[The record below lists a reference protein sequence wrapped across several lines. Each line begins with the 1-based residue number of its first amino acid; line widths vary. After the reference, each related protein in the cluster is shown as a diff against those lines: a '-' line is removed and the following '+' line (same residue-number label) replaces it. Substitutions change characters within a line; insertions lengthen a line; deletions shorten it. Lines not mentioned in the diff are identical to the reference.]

1 MGQSTASGA
10 AAHYQTII
18 RNGLFFDGS
27 GQLPQREDIAIDN
40 GVVAARGDLSA
51 ATAEQSVD
59 AQGHWVMPGLLDI
72 HTHLDLEVE
81 LDPTLPEVVRHGTT
95 TVVVGNCSLGAA
107 FGNQRQGDQDPIIDC
122 FARVENL
129 PKSLLSRCGDAMHWN
144 TTAGYM
150 EHFAQLPL
158 GPNIAPLIPHS
169 MLRIEAMGLE
179 AAISRAPTKAEMARM
194 IELLRQAMEQGYAG
208 FSTDS
213 LPFHYLANQP
223 NTDKK
228 IPTHNA
234 SSREL
239 TTLLDVV
246 RDYDRVW
253 QATPDSQDKVHT
265 FRLFSRTS
273 GWFKRRALRT
283 SALTAIDTTSNR
295 QAWRLT
301 LLLAKMFNSWLFR
314 GKFHFQVLSTPF
326 KVWGDGATTPGF
338 EELPAAMQLIAK
350 EVDDRQGRAE
360 LMAQPAFKAQF
371 VADWDEHNPAITFKR
386 DLATMVVDRAPVAGW
401 RGRNFAELKER
412 LQRWQQQGDAV
423 CLEPA
428 EQQFFASCPAG
439 QLSQG
444 EFLFELIRQFDRD
457 LCWYAVSANDRP
469 EILEKLLFNQHTLP
483 GFNDCGAHITN
494 MAFYDG
500 NLITLQIAQR
510 HSLQRVAEAVKR
522 LTRDP
527 AAFFNLNTGSLE
539 IGDQADVTII
549 NPEQLAVHD
558 AEAARQWIHRDLFSH
573 DQLVN
578 RPNGVVEAVFI
589 AGQLA
594 WHQDAPAPALGEQT
608 LGRALRAA

>member
-1 MGQSTASGA
+1 MTGTP
-10 AAHYQTII
+10 AHYDTII
-18 RNGLFFDGS
+18 RNGLLFDGS
-27 GQLPQREDIAIDN
+27 GAAPEQSDLAISN
-40 GVVAARGDLSA
+40 GVVAARGDLGT
-51 ATAEQSVD
+51 ATAGQELD
-59 AQGHWVMPGLLDI
+59 ASGRWVMPGLLDI

-81 LDPTLPEVVRHGTT
+81 LDPSLQEVVRHGTT

-107 FGNQRQGDQDPIIDC
+107 FGNQRQADQDPIVDC

-129 PKSLLSRCGDAMHWN
+129 PKSLLSRCGDAMHWRD
-144 TTAGYM
+144 TAGYLD
-150 EHFAQLPL
+150 HFTQLPL

-194 IELLRQAMEQGYAG
+194 VELLSAAMEQGYAG

-213 LPFHYLANQP
+213 LPFHYLANRP

-234 SSREL
+234 SGREL

-246 RDYDRVW
+246 RGYDRVW
-253 QATPDSQDKVHT
+253 QATPDSQDKFHT
-265 FRLFSRTS
+265 LRLFSRTS

-301 LLLAKMFNSWLFR
+301 LFLARLFNSWLFR

-326 KVWGDGATTPGF
+326 KVWGDGVTTPGF
-338 EELPAAMQLIAK
+338 EELPAAMQLIAT
-350 EVDDRQGRAE
+350 EVDDRAGRAALLAE
-360 LMAQPAFKAQF
+360 PAFKRQF
-371 VADWDEHNPAITFKR
+371 VKDWDERNPAITFKR
-386 DLATMVVDRAPVAGW
+386 ELATMVVDRAPVADWSGL
-401 RGRNFAELKER
+401 NFAQLKER
-412 LQRWQQQGDAV
+412 LERWQAEGDRGSAIDTD
-423 CLEPA
+423 ERA
-428 EQQFFASCPAG
+428 FFATCPAG
-439 QLSQG
+439 ALTQG
-444 EFLFELIRQFDRD
+444 EFLFELIRHFDRD
-457 LCWYAVSANDRP
+457 LRWYAVSANDRP
-469 EILEKLLFNQHTLP
+469 EILDKLLFNQHTLP

-510 HSLQRVAEAVKR
+510 ESLAKVAQAVKR
-522 LTRDP
+522 LTADP
-527 AAFFNLNTGSLE
+527 AAFFNLQTGSLA
-539 IGDQADVTII
+539 IGAQADVTIV
-549 NPEQLAVHD
+549 NPEQLAKHD
-558 AEAARQWIHRDLFSH
+558 AEKARQWIHRDLFNH

-578 RPNGVVEAVFI
+578 RPDGVVHSVLI
-589 AGQLA
+589 AGEIA
-594 WHQDAPAPALGEQT
+594 WQHGAPGAALGSQT

>member
-1 MGQSTASGA
+1 MDAQ
-10 AAHYQTII
+10 HYTTII
-18 RNGLFFDGS
+18 RNGLLFDGS
-27 GQLPQREDIAIDN
+27 GAAPEPVDLAISD
-40 GVVAARGDLSA
+40 GVIAARGDLAA
-51 ATAEQSVD
+51 ATADCEID
-59 AQGHWVMPGLLDI
+59 AGGRWVMPGLLDI

-81 LDPTLPEVVRHGTT
+81 LDPSLQEVVRHGTT

-107 FGNQRQGDQDPIIDC
+107 FGHQRNGDQDPIVDC

-129 PKSLLSRCGDAMHWN
+129 PKSVLSRCGDAMHWN
-144 TTAGYM
+144 TTAGYLD
-150 EHFAQLPL
+150 HFKALPL

-179 AAISRAPTKAEMARM
+179 AAVSRAPTAEEMARM
-194 IELLRQAMEQGYAG
+194 VELLRQAMEQGYAG

-213 LPFHYLANQP
+213 LPFHYLANNP
-223 NTDKK
+223 NKEKK

-239 TTLLDVV
+239 STLLDVV

-253 QATPDSQDKVHT
+253 QATPDSQDKLHT
-265 FRLFSRTS
+265 FKLFSRTS
-273 GWFKRRALRT
+273 GWFKKRALRT

-295 QAWRLT
+295 QTWRLM
-301 LLLAKMFNSWLFR
+301 LFLAKLFNSWLVR

-326 KVWGDGATTPGF
+326 KVWGDGVTTPGF

-350 EVDDRQGRAE
+350 EVDDRSGRE
-360 LMAQPAFKAQF
+360 QLMDEPGFKQAFMR
-371 VADWDEHNPAITFKR
+371 DWNEPNGDITFKR
-386 DLATMVVDRAPVAGW
+386 DLTTMVVDRAPVASW
-401 RGRNFAELKER
+401 RGHHFGELKAR
-412 LQRWQQQGDAV
+412 WQRWQAGE
-423 CLEPA
+423 LESSD
-428 EQQFFASCPAG
+428 EQEAAFFAACPAG
-439 QLSQG
+439 AVSDG
-444 EFLFELIRQFDRD
+444 EFLYWLVRVFDRD
-457 LCWYAVSANDRP
+457 LRWYSVTANDRP
-469 EILEKLLFNQHTLP
+469 EVLEKLLFNQYTLP

-527 AAFFNLNTGSLE
+527 AAFFNLETGSLA
-539 IGDQADVTII
+539 IGAQADVTII
-549 NPEQLAVHD
+549 NPEQLAKHD
-558 AEAARQWIHRDLFSH
+558 AEAARQWIHRDLFNH

-578 RPNGVVEAVFI
+578 RPDGVVDSVLI
-589 AGQLA
+589 AGELA
-594 WHQDAPAPALGEQT
+594 WQHGVAGAALGSKT

>member
-1 MGQSTASGA
+1 MSVSIPVTS
-10 AAHYQTII
+10 HYQTVI

-27 GQLPQREDIAIDN
+27 GASPTQSDIAIND
-40 GVVAARGDLSA
+40 GVVAARGDLSS
-51 ATAEQSVD
+51 ATADHVVD
-59 AQGHWVMPGLLDI
+59 AQGRWVMPGLLDI

-81 LDPTLPEVVRHGTT
+81 LDPALSEVVRHGTT

-107 FGNQRQGDQDPIIDC
+107 FGHQRSTGQDPIVDC

-129 PKSLLSRCGDAMHWN
+129 PKSLLSRCGDAMHWSD
-144 TTAGYM
+144 TAGYLN
-150 EHFAQLPL
+150 HFENIAL

-179 AAISRAPTKAEMARM
+179 AAISRAPTQAEMQRM
-194 IELLRQAMEQGYAG
+194 VELLRQAMEQGYAG

-213 LPFHYLANQP
+213 LPFHYLANNP
-223 NTDKK
+223 NTEKK

-234 SSREL
+234 SSKEL
-239 TTLLDVV
+239 STLLDIV
-246 RDYDRVW
+246 REYDRVW
-253 QATPDSQDKVHT
+253 QATPDSQDKLHT

-301 LLLAKMFNSWLFR
+301 LFLAKLFNSWLFR

-350 EVDDRQGRAE
+350 EVDDRQGRAD
-360 LMAQPAFKAQF
+360 LMAQPQFKKQF
-371 VADWDEHNPAITFKR
+371 VKDWDERNPAITFKR
-386 DLATMVVDRAPVAGW
+386 ELATMVVDKAPVKAW
-401 RGRNFAELKER
+401 SGRNFAELKARFE
-412 LQRWQQQGDAV
+412 QWQQQGDSLCV
-423 CLEPA
+423 DEA

-439 QLSQG
+439 NLTQG
-444 EFLFELIRQFDRD
+444 EFLFELIRHFDRD
-457 LCWYAVSANDRP
+457 LRWYAVSANDRP

-510 HSLQRVAEAVKR
+510 HSLDKVAEAVQR

-527 AAFFNLNTGSLE
+527 AAFFNLKTGSLE
-539 IGDQADVTII
+539 IGDQADITII
-549 NPEQLAVHD
+549 NPEQLAKHD
-558 AEAARQWIHRDLFSH
+558 AQAARQWIHRDLFNH

-578 RPNGVVEAVFI
+578 RPDHVVDSVFI

-594 WHQDAPAPALGEQT
+594 WQHDAPAQALGKQT
-608 LGRALRAA
+608 LGKALRAA